1 MAITGFSQKTKDEL
15 NYYVYGLIDPRNNEL
30 FYVGKGTRDRVFEHE
45 VNVKKNGSDGSPK
58 EDRIQEILNGDLEVT
73 KIIFIWGLKPEKEA
87 YVGEST
93 LINAVDYMNSLNM
106 NYYLTN
112 KVAGHHGGLGAMEVN
127 ELEKLYGAQ
136 PIDSSYSGRYNLM
149 VVKLNRT
156 YRSNMTDDELYEVAR
171 GNWRASLE
179 KAKQADYVLAVYKS
193 LVVGV
198 YKPDEWY
205 DTVTN
210 GSFHQLAPNH
220 TNNTND
226 CVDRIFFVD
235 NDYENKNGDQI
246 KNELLNKKIESKSI
260 NPIVYLD

>member
-30 FYVGKGTRDRVFEHE
+30 FYVGKGTGDRVFEHE
-45 VNVKKNGSDGSPK
+45 ANVKKNGSDGSSK
-58 EDRIQEILNGDLEVT
+58 EDRIQEIFNAGLEVT
-73 KIIFIWGLKPEKEA
+73 KIIFIWGLKQEDA

-93 LINAVDYMNSLNM
+93 LINATDYMNSLNM

-136 PIDSSYSGRYNLM
+136 PIDSSCLNKYKLM

-156 YRSNMTDDELYEVAR
+156 YRSDMTDDELYEVTR

-198 YKPDEWY
+198 YKPDKWR

-210 GSFHQLAPNH
+210 GSFHPLAPNH
-220 TNNTND
+220 TNNTNGY
-226 CVDRIFFVD
+226 VGRKFFVD
-235 NDYENKNGDQI
+235 DDYKNQNGDQI
-246 KNELLNKKIESKSI
+246 KNELLNKKIDYKSI
-260 NPIVYLD
+260 NPIVYLY

>member
-1 MAITGFSQKTKDEL
+1 MAITGFSQNTIKEIK
-15 NYYVYGLIDPRNNEL
+15 YYVYGLIDPRNNEL

-45 VNVKKNGSDGSPK
+45 ENVKKNGSNGSPK
-58 EDRIQEILNGDLEVT
+58 ENRIQKIFNVGLEVT
-73 KIIFIWGLKPEKEA
+73 KIIFIWGLKQEKEA

-93 LINAVDYMNSLNM
+93 LINAVDYMNSMNM

-112 KVAGHHGGLGAMEVN
+112 KVAGHHGGLGAMEVSK
-127 ELEKLYGAQ
+127 LEKLYGAQ
-136 PIDSSYSGRYNLM
+136 PIDSSYSEKYKLM
-149 VVKLNRT
+149 VVKLNKT
-156 YRSNMTDDELYEVAR
+156 YRSNMTDDELYEVTR
-171 GNWRASLE
+171 GNWRVSLE

-210 GSFHQLAPNH
+210 GSFHPLAPNH
-220 TNNTND
+220 TDNTNE
-226 CVDRIFFVD
+226 CVGRIFFVD
-235 NDYENKNGDQI
+235 DDYKNQNGDQI

-260 NPIVYLD
+260 NPIVYLY

>member
-15 NYYVYGLIDPRNNEL
+15 NNYVYGLIDPRNKEL
-30 FYVGKGTRDRVFEHE
+30 FYVGKGTGDRVFEHE
-45 VNVKKNGSDGSPK
+45 ANVKKNGSNGSPK
-58 EDRIQEILNGDLEVT
+58 ENRTQEILNADLEVT
-73 KIIFIWGLKPEKEA
+73 KIIFIWGLKQEEA

-93 LINAVDYMNSLNM
+93 LINATDYMNSLNM
-106 NYYLTN
+106 NFCLSN

-127 ELEKLYGAQ
+127 ELEKLYGAE
-136 PIDSSYSGRYNLM
+136 PIDSSYSEKYKLM

-156 YRSNMTDDELYEVAR
+156 YRSYMTDDELYEVTR

-179 KAKQADYVLAVYKS
+179 KAKKADYVLAVYKS

-210 GSFHQLAPNH
+210 GSFHPLAPNH
-220 TNNTND
+220 TNNPNEY
-226 CVDRIFFVD
+226 VGRIFFVD

-246 KNELLNKKIESKSI
+246 KNELLNKKIETKSI
-260 NPIVYLD
+260 NPIEYKKR